1 MANLQDYYRA
11 LGELVPGTHPLGQE
25 EQLNAM
31 NSALALHSKHRPR
44 RIVEDV
50 AGTGGFDYALSG
62 LDYWADG
69 FSRIIQVEY
78 PVDDTS
84 PDASVLVEGDDWTIY
99 KKPAG
104 EVLRFLQATPDTDET
119 MRVTYTARHSFNDDD
134 VCSVAEADDSAVQKL
149 AAALF
154 CRILAAAYAQDDD
167 STIQADSVDHSSKR
181 REYEAQAQKYRSE
194 YDEHMGLGKAKEG
207 TLKAA
212 NATQD
217 WDISPASGYGWLT
230 HSNRQR

>member
-11 LGELVPGTHPLGQE
+11 LEELVPGSHPIGQV
-25 EQLNAM
+25 EQLNAI
-31 NSALALHSKHRPR
+31 NSALALHAKHRPR
-44 RIVEDV
+44 QIVEDV

-62 LDYWADG
+62 FASWADG
-69 FSRIIQVEY
+69 FSRIVQVEY

-84 PDASVLVEGDDWTIY
+84 PDASVLEEEDWTIY

-104 EVLRFLQATPDTDET
+104 DVLRFLDATPETDET
-119 MRVTYTARHSFNDDD
+119 IRVTYTARHMFDDDD

-149 AAALF
+149 AAALY

-181 REYEAQAQKYRSE
+181 REYEAQAGKYRSE
-194 YDEHMGLGKAKEG
+194 YDEHMGLGKTKEG
-207 TLKAA
+207 SLKAA
-212 NATQD
+212 CATQD
-217 WDISPASGYGWLT
+217 WDMQSPSGWDWVT
-230 HSNRQR
+230 HPNRRR

>member
-1 MANLQDYYRA
+1 VANLQDYYRA
-11 LGELVPGTHPLGQE
+11 LGELVPRNNALGQE
-25 EQLNAM
+25 EQLNAI

-44 RIVEDV
+44 QIVEDV
-50 AGTGGFDYALSG
+50 AGTGGFDYPLSD
-62 LDYWADG
+62 LDHWADE
-69 FSRIIQVEY
+69 FSQIVQVEY

-84 PDASVLVEGDDWTIY
+84 PDANVLAEADDWTVY
-99 KKPAG
+99 RKPSG
-104 EVLRFLQATPDTDET
+104 EVLRFLSATPDTDET
-119 MRVTYTARHSFNDDD
+119 IRVTYTARHSFNNDA

-149 AAALF
+149 SAALF

-194 YDEHMGLGKAKEG
+194 YDEHMGLGKSKEG
-207 TLKAA
+207 TLKGAC
-212 NATQD
+212 ATQD

-230 HSNRQR
+230 HSNRLR